1 METTHLR
8 RIISRQKLHN
18 FSLQVTLI
26 PNEHTNK
33 LVVLVYICTEKERHA
48 VSQSAHRMIGRYEAH
63 VHTLLKYANG
73 HETMNLLSKKGV
85 TVGEIE
91 FEFGVRSL
99 FFSHL

>member
-8 RIISRQKLHN
+8 RIISRQKFHN
-18 FSLQVTLI
+18 FPFHCIQVTLI

-99 FFSHL
+99 LL